1 VVVVPTKNPQEP
13 FSRVTVDEAKLML
26 KNSTRV
32 IDVRET
38 GEYVAGHLPGA
49 AHIPVASVFDRREEL
64 PKDGK
69 LLFVCAVG
77 QRSALA
83 CEMAAAAGIPPKSL
97 YNLEGGTQAWI
108 KAGEPVEQ

>member
-1 VVVVPTKNPQEP
+1 VE
-13 FSRVTVDEAKLML
+13 EAKLML
-26 KNSTRV
+26 QNSTHV

-49 AHIPVASVFDRREEL
+49 AHIPVATVFDRREEL

-77 QRSALA
+77 QRSALG
-83 CEMAAAAGIPPKSL
+83 CEMAAAAGIPPDSL

-108 KAGEPVEQ
+108 QAGQPLEK

>member
-1 VVVVPTKNPQEP
+1 MPTRNPQEP
-13 FSRVTVDEAKLML
+13 FSRVTVDEAKQML
-26 KNSTRV
+26 KNSTHV

-49 AHIPVASVFDRREEL
+49 AQIPVAAVFARRGEL
-64 PKDGK
+64 PEDGK

-77 QRSALA
+77 QRSVLA

-97 YNLEGGTQAWI
+97 YNLEGGTQAWME
-108 KAGEPVEQ
+108 AGEPVEE